1 MNILANKTLLI
12 PLILLGL
19 GMLSLIAESTFYQFL
34 DNEGV
39 LHESM
44 FLPLGM
50 ISIVVGMLFLLFFI
64 IQKIRCAFNKK

>member
-1 MNILANKTLLI
+1 MNIFTNKTLLAS
-12 PLILLGL
+12 LLLLSL
-19 GMLSLIAESTFYQFL
+19 GILSLIAESTFYQFL
-34 DNEGV
+34 DNDGH

-50 ISIVVGMLFLLFFI
+50 ISIVVGMLFLLIYI

>member
-12 PLILLGL
+12 SLILLGL

-39 LHESM
+39 LHETM

>member
-1 MNILANKTLLI
+1 MNIFTNKTLLAS
-12 PLILLGL
+12 LLLLSL
-19 GMLSLIAESTFYQFL
+19 GVLSLIAESTFYQFI
-34 DNEGV
+34 DNDGY

-50 ISIVVGMLFLLFFI
+50 ISITVGMLFLLIFI

>member
-12 PLILLGL
+12 SLILLGL

>member
-1 MNILANKTLLI
+1 MNIFTNKNFITSLF
-12 PLILLGL
+12 LLGL

-34 DNEGV
+34 DNDGF

-50 ISIVVGMLFLLFFI
+50 ISIAVGMLFLLFFI
-64 IQKIRCAFNKK
+64 IQKIRSAFNKK

>member
-12 PLILLGL
+12 SLILLGL

-64 IQKIRCAFNKK
+64 IQKIRYAFNKK

>member
-1 MNILANKTLLI
+1 MNILTNKTLLAS
-12 PLILLGL
+12 LLLLSL
-19 GMLSLIAESTFYQFL
+19 GILSLIAESTFYQFL
-34 DNEGV
+34 DNDGY

-50 ISIVVGMLFLLFFI
+50 ISIVVGMLFLLIFI

>member
-1 MNILANKTLLI
+1 
-12 PLILLGL
+12 
-19 GMLSLIAESTFYQFL
+19 MLSLIAESTFYQFL

>member
-1 MNILANKTLLI
+1 MNIFTNKTLLAS
-12 PLILLGL
+12 LLLLGL
-19 GMLSLIAESTFYQFL
+19 GILSLIAESTFYQFL
-34 DNEGV
+34 DNDGY

-50 ISIVVGMLFLLFFI
+50 ISITVGLLFLLFFL